1 MFLWCHVRHINPVKI
16 HPERI
21 TREEKNLS
29 MILIMMK
36 LNFLCEKK
44 ILARLKQK
52 ATFALMCIVTKTN
65 WLFQFAFQ
73 IKNLKTWWICCLY
86 LKKTSHIMCISEI
99 LTDLS
104 FTKRRIKTKNTF
116 GKVVCSVLVVKMC
129 WQSIKKF
136 VCALMVHNL

>member
-1 MFLWCHVRHINPVKI
+1 MKLPTELKSPKKGLTNIKNNDQKYFLWCHVRHINPVKI

-52 ATFALMCIVTKTN
+52 ATFALMCIVMKTN
-65 WLFQFAFQ
+65 
-73 IKNLKTWWICCLY
+73 
-86 LKKTSHIMCISEI
+86 
-99 LTDLS
+99 
-104 FTKRRIKTKNTF
+104 
-116 GKVVCSVLVVKMC
+116 
-129 WQSIKKF
+129 
-136 VCALMVHNL
+136 